1 MLWWSTFTTKQTII
15 IQHILQISTIKQN
28 LTVELLEQQNTPL
41 VKVVY
46 IVTVTL
52 LKACHTITPAS
63 GMTTESY
70 TPPPLN
76 WSDPLKSEMDAFKL
90 EGSIRILC
98 SQEKQTQKKQNISF
112 LLWFLTF
119 TYNILQIQTSLSVY
133 RHLSRIYSLPDIYHS
148 LDCSHT
154 LDLLKT
160 LPQASYIWNF
170 YT

>member
-28 LTVELLEQQNTPL
+28 FTVELLEQQNTPL

-98 SQEKQTQKKQNISF
+98 SQEKQTQKNKIFHFYSDF
-112 LLWFLTF
+112 SLLLA
-119 TYNILQIQTSLSVY
+119 TYSKY
-133 RHLSRIYSLPDIYHS
+133 RHLSPFTDIS
-148 LDCSHT
+148 QEFILFLISIT
-154 LDLLKT
+154 
-160 LPQASYIWNF
+160 A
-170 YT
+170 